1 MKKLLVAMIVMMLLV
16 TAACADGFN
25 PEALEGLNVEE
36 VHVSIPGCEKTYHII
51 WVSDLHIVIDNEE
64 IAEEQHEFV
73 KGRQTAWAIRPDGK
87 EAGDFWVEELAEQI
101 NTANPDAIL
110 FGGDMLDLCSE
121 ATVAKLKEG
130 LEKITVPYLYIR
142 ADHDDRTHWL
152 KTPDYEKNLAMHKNI
167 CENEPI
173 MILEYPVFIILGI
186 NNSTY
191 QMTDEAVE
199 QVKAVAK
206 KGKPIIVITHVPY
219 DSVID
224 RSLDE
229 ISRSAWQE
237 RNLTWGIGTSYV
249 PNEKMQE
256 WTDIVYGENTPVV
269 EVLAGHLHLTWDGMI
284 KENVH
289 QHIFSPA
296 FSGFVGLITV
306 GE

>member
-1 MKKLLVAMIVMMLLV
+1 MKRLLVALIVMMLLAIV
-16 TAACADGFN
+16 AFADNFN
-25 PEALEGLNVEE
+25 PNALQGLNIEE
-36 VHVSIPGCEKTYHII
+36 VHISIPGCEKTYHFI
-51 WVSDLHIVIDNEE
+51 WVSDLHIVINNEE
-64 IAEEQHEFV
+64 IADEQHEFV

-101 NTANPDAIL
+101 NAANPDAIL

-152 KTPDYEKNLAMHKNI
+152 KNPDYEKNLEMHQSI

-173 MILEYPVFIILGI
+173 MILEYPEFIILGI

-199 QVKAVAK
+199 QAKAAEE

-219 DSVID
+219 DSAAD

-229 ISRSAWQE
+229 ISRSAWQD
-237 RNLTWGIGTSYV
+237 RNLTWGTDTSYV

-256 WTDIVYGENTPVV
+256 WMDIVYGENTPVI

-284 KENVH
+284 TEGVH

-296 FSGFVGLITV
+296 FSGYIGLITV